1 MLSTG
6 IRKPTT
12 TKMPER
18 LIRISVGKIYQKNA
32 LVILPNL
39 TRGKREAEDLSNTK
53 TARGQANEYIYS
65 RQSSIHYHE
74 MTSTFFAHLFQHMHR
89 LDI

>member
-6 IRKPTT
+6 IRQPTT

-32 LVILPNL
+32 LVILPVSNL
-39 TRGKREAEDLSNTK
+39 TRGKREAEDLSNT
-53 TARGQANEYIYS
+53 
-65 RQSSIHYHE
+65 
-74 MTSTFFAHLFQHMHR
+74 
-89 LDI
+89 

>member
-39 TRGKREAEDLSNTK
+39 TRGKREAEDLSNT
-53 TARGQANEYIYS
+53 
-65 RQSSIHYHE
+65 
-74 MTSTFFAHLFQHMHR
+74 
-89 LDI
+89 